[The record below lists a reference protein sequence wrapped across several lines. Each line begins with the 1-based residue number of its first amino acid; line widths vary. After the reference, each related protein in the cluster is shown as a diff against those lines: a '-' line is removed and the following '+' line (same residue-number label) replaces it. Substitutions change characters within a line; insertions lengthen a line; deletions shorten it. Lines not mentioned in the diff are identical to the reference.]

1 MSTKSINLSEL
12 SPETI
17 QAMEDLGV
25 GRTRADKWGLDDIPE
40 GSPSGPVPSYKVIVR
55 KEFPSVNWKGP
66 VLSDSQK
73 ASGMRIRVR
82 KTRTG
87 DYMVIRLP
95 NQKVAA

>member
-1 MSTKSINLSEL
+1 MNTKSINLSEL

-17 QAMEDLGV
+17 QAMEDHGV
-25 GRTRADKWGLDDIPE
+25 GRTRADKWGLDDILE
-40 GSPSGPVPSYKVIVR
+40 GSYKIITR

-66 VLSDSQK
+66 ILSDSQR

-87 DYMVIRLP
+87 DYMVIRLS
-95 NQKVAA
+95 NHRVAA